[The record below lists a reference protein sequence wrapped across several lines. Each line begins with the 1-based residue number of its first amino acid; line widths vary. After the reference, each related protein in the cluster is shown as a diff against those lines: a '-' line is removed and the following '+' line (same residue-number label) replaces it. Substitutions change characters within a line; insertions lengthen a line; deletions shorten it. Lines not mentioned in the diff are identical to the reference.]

1 MLWFNDIVTE
11 YFQLV
16 TLSLNILLCYDLII
30 TLGSPFEVA
39 GKRIS
44 YYQLSTVCF
53 SLLLTIYLWFAEDRL
68 QYDKFQLSKTN
79 F

>member
-1 MLWFNDIVTE
+1 LLWVNDVVTE

-44 YYQLSTVCF
+44 YYQLTTVCF
-53 SLLLTIYLWFAEDRL
+53 SLLLTIYLWLVEDRP
-68 QYDKFQLSKTN
+68 QFEKVQLSKTD